1 MIYDNLQPDHQPHTT
16 FQQKVPAAYRYHCV
30 HVQKIFIISISI
42 LHYYTVMQ
50 E

>member
-1 MIYDNLQPDHQPHTT
+1 MTTYNLIINHTQLSSKKCQRLT
-16 FQQKVPAAYRYHCV
+16 RYHCV